1 MLRSWPTTWRW
12 SSAVLLLFFG
22 GAGCRLM
29 TTEDVKRYATV
40 AADPTRDTQAA
51 AIYHERALKII
62 ERASKSCPCEC
73 DCLLGC
79 LKDLGKAEALCQKAL
94 LADVRY
100 GPAHNTLGMLYYHQE
115 KLYLAAWEFEYA
127 SRLMPSHAEPLNNL
141 GLAYEAAGKMGVAI
155 GYYETAVEM
164 VPTNPVY
171 LGNLA
176 KAQLRAGADV
186 EAVRGVLQ
194 EMIFYDDRPEWVA
207 WARDTVGIH
216 PIKLAS
222 AEFDGTPEGARNE
235 TDQEILPPP
244 SEPTPVVDPPMK
256 DDESLDFPEEINP
269 MVAPQ
274 DFGR

>member
-1 MLRSWPTTWRW
+1 MNT
-12 SSAVLLLFFG
+12 A
-22 GAGCRLM
+22 
-29 TTEDVKRYATV
+29 DVKRYATV

-79 LKDLGKAEALCQKAL
+79 LKDLNKAEALCQKAL

-127 SRLMPSHAEPLNNL
+127 SRLMPTFAEPINNL
-141 GLAYEAAGKMGVAI
+141 GLAYEAAGKMGAAV

-164 VPTNPVY
+164 APTNPVY

-176 KAQLRAGADV
+176 KAQLRQGTDV
-186 EAVRGVLQ
+186 EAVRGLLQ
-194 EMIFYDDRPEWVA
+194 EMIFYDTRPDWVA
-207 WARDTVGIH
+207 WARDTVGIN

-222 AEFDGTPEGARNE
+222 AEFDDVADSAKVDGPTEF
-235 TDQEILPPP
+235 LPPP
-244 SEPTPVVDPPMK
+244 SEPTPVSIPPV
-256 DDESLDFPEEINP
+256 EGERSLEFPEEIDP
-269 MVAPQ
+269 MLSPE